1 MLMDVDLKLKTARR
15 VKSKPLKAFGLD
27 ERGFQQ
33 ILFNSLDRLLPDEE
47 LILIA
52 QSRQW
57 QEEPDL
63 MAIDAEGRLFIFELK
78 VSESESKNLLQAIR
92 YGQIFGLYKYEDL
105 NRLFQKFSPENLSL
119 ADAHRR
125 KFEKPIELDKF
136 NKDQVFVVM
145 TNGID
150 GKTREAVRYW
160 KSRKLDVRPWI
171 YRVYDGDR
179 PGKMTVEIVPF
190 RSEDSPYEDRQEG
203 FFVLNTNYSNDP
215 DDHEDMLKNKKA
227 AAYSDPWKYKIEQI
241 ADGDTVFLYK
251 SGTGIVA
258 CGIGSGVVVKSRHRP
273 GGGPEDQYSMKL
285 RNFFQVSPPIAAAE
299 IKDITGNNYVFMG
312 TMFGIDADA
321 GHMLAS
327 EASKR
332 KNK

>member
-1 MLMDVDLKLKTARR
+1 MQVDLKLKTAKRIH
-15 VKSKPLKAFGLD
+15 SKPLKAYGLD

-33 ILFNSLDRLLPDEE
+33 VLFNSLDRLLPDDE

-63 MAIDAEGRLFIFELK
+63 MAVDAEGKLYIFELK
-78 VSESESKNLLQAIR
+78 VSESESKNLLQVLR
-92 YGQIFGLYKYEDL
+92 YGQIFGVYGYEDL
-105 NRLFQKFSPENLSL
+105 NRLFHKSTADNLNL

-125 KFEKPIELDKF
+125 KFGRPIESDRF

-160 KSRKLDVRPWI
+160 RSRKLDVRPWI
-171 YRVYDGDR
+171 YRVYDGDA
-179 PGKMTVEIVPF
+179 PGKMTVEILPF
-190 RSEDSPYEDRQEG
+190 RLEDSPYEDREEG
-203 FFVLNTNYSNDP
+203 FFILNTNYNNDP
-215 DDHEDMLKNKKA
+215 SDHEDMLKNKKA

-241 ADGDTVFLYK
+241 QKGDTVFLYQ
-251 SGTGIVA
+251 SGVGIVA
-258 CGIGSGVVVKSRHRP
+258 LGSGSGDVIKSKHRSD
-273 GGGPEDQYSMKL
+273 GGPEDQYSMSL
-285 RNFFQVSPPIAAAE
+285 RSFSKVSPPLSASE
-299 IKDITGNNYVFMG
+299 IKDITKNSYVFMG

-321 GHMLAS
+321 GHVILA
-327 EASKR
+327 EATKR
-332 KNK
+332 KK